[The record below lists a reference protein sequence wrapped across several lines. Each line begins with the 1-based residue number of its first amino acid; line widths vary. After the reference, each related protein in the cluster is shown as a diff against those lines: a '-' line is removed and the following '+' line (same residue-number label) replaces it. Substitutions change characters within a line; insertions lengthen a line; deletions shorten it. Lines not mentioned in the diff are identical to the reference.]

1 MSFSIN
7 TNGAALAALQ
17 NLTQTSMDLNQT
29 MSHINTGLAVASA
42 KDNAAVYAIAQ
53 NLRSSVAGLGAVTQS
68 LNTASSVA
76 DVALA
81 AGQAVADLLTQ
92 MKAKAVA
99 AKDPGATAATRTAL
113 NNDYIQLRDQITTI
127 VTNATFNGTNAVKN
141 GGSAIVAITNDTGS
155 STIKINAQDLS
166 LTGTNLAGV
175 TAASTITT
183 SALASGVVGN
193 ITTAIDNVNKALS
206 VLGSGSSRLQMQKT
220 FVGKLSDAL
229 TTGIG
234 NLVDANM
241 AAESAK
247 LQSLQV
253 KQQLGLQALSIANQ
267 APSAVMSLFR

>member
-7 TNGAALAALQ
+7 TNAGALYALQ
-17 NLTQTSMDLNQT
+17 NLTQTSLDLQT
-29 MSHINTGLAVASA
+29 VQNHINTGMAVSSA

-53 NLRSSVAGLGAVTQS
+53 NLRSNVAGLSAVSQS
-68 LNTASSVA
+68 LNTASSIA

-99 AKDPGATAATRTAL
+99 AKDPGANATTKTAL
-113 NNDYIQLRDQITTI
+113 NNDFIQLRDQITTI
-127 VTNATFNGTNAVKN
+127 VSNASFNGVNAVKN
-141 GGSAIVAITNDTGS
+141 GGSKIVAITDDTGS
-155 STIKINAQDLS
+155 STISIAAQDLS
-166 LTGTNLAGV
+166 LTGANLAGI
-175 TAASTITT
+175 TAGATITT
-183 SALASGVVGN
+183 SALASAAVAN
-193 ITTAIDNVNKALS
+193 LTTAITNVNKALS
-206 VLGSGSSRLQMQKT
+206 VLGAGSSRLTLQHT
-220 FVGKLSDAL
+220 FVGKLTDAL
-229 TTGIG
+229 NVGIG

-267 APSAVMSLFR
+267 APSAVMALFR

>member
-7 TNGAALAALQ
+7 TNAGALYALQ
-17 NLTQTSMDLNQT
+17 NLTQTSLDLQT
-29 MSHINTGLAVASA
+29 VQNHINTGMAVSSA

-53 NLRSSVAGLGAVTQS
+53 NLRSNVAGLSAVSQS
-68 LNTASSVA
+68 LNTASSIA

-99 AKDPGATAATRTAL
+99 AKDPGANATTKTAL
-113 NNDYIQLRDQITTI
+113 NNDFIQLRDQITTI
-127 VTNATFNGTNAVKN
+127 VSNASFNGVNAVKN
-141 GGSAIVAITNDTGS
+141 GGAKIVAITDDTGS
-155 STIKINAQDLS
+155 STISIAAQDLS
-166 LTGTNLAGV
+166 LTGANLAGI
-175 TAASTITT
+175 TAGATITT
-183 SALASGVVGN
+183 SALASAAVAN
-193 ITTAIDNVNKALS
+193 LTTAITNVNKALS
-206 VLGSGSSRLQMQKT
+206 VLGAGSSRLTLQHT
-220 FVGKLSDAL
+220 FVGKLTDAL
-229 TTGIG
+229 NVGIG

-267 APSAVMSLFR
+267 APSAVMALFR

>member
-7 TNGAALAALQ
+7 TNGAALVALQ
-17 NLTQTSMDLNQT
+17 NLTQTSMDLNDT

-53 NLRSSVAGLGAVTQS
+53 NLRSNVAGLTAVKQS
-68 LNTASSVA
+68 LDTASSVA
-76 DVALA
+76 DVAMA

-99 AKDPGATAATRTAL
+99 AKDPGANATTKTAL
-113 NNDYIQLRDQITTI
+113 NNDFIQLRDQITTI
-127 VTNATFNGTNAVKN
+127 VSNASFNGVNVVKN
-141 GGSAIVAITNDTGS
+141 GGAKIVAITDDTGS
-155 STIKINAQDLS
+155 STITVAAQDLS
-166 LTGTNLAGV
+166 LTGANLAGI
-175 TAASTITT
+175 TAATTITT
-183 SALASGVVGN
+183 SALASAAVTN
-193 ITTAIDNVNKALS
+193 ITTAITNVNAALS
-206 VLGSGSSRLQMQKT
+206 KLGSGASRIAMQKS
-220 FVGKLSDAL
+220 FVAKLSDAL